1 MFHCK
6 ISLLQVRYCF
16 NSQKYYLDLFQSISW
31 KQPTVHVHK
40 EIKHFWHHQ
49 TNRHNWVVITIIIVN
64 LPEMLCWGPLPFC
77 WGCCCA
83 ESVLKGLGSP
93 ILPITSFAG
102 WSTVNSITISTFL
115 WRKKN
120 NMRIT
125 KYFWK
130 SEIGCL
136 LTYKLQLSLKLIQ
149 REQRANWHEIE
160 FANNG
165 LFCTNFNFLT

>member
-6 ISLLQVRYCF
+6 ISLLQVSYCF

-64 LPEMLCWGPLPFC
+64 LPEMLCWGLLPFC

-102 WSTVNSITISTFL
+102 LSTVNSITISTFL

-120 NMRIT
+120 DIRIT
-125 KYFWK
+125 KYFASQRLAVYW
-130 SEIGCL
+130 
-136 LTYKLQLSLKLIQ
+136 LTSFSWVWSWFKGNRGQIDMRLSLQTMAYFVLIS
-149 REQRANWHEIE
+149 IS
-160 FANNG
+160 
-165 LFCTNFNFLT
+165 